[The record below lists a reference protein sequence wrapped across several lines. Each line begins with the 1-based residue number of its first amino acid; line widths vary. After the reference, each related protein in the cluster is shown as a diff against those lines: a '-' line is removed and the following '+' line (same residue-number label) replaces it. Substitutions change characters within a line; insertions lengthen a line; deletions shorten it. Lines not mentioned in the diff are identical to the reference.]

1 MWKLLRN
8 VLLLTAAMTAALWL
22 LLWVAAQQQ
31 AASIAAQ
38 LAPWAELRY
47 ARAGAGLD
55 GVLSLGGVEWRLKQG
70 PWRDAFGA
78 ATVRVRGG
86 GPLWL
91 MTRALSHGEDVPA
104 RLQLELH
111 DLHLPGSL
119 QGAVGAWFGHS
130 GVPFDGLGCGAA
142 FVPSDYAAM
151 QRVPQALD
159 VSLKLDLDAAAQDLS
174 ADVQLRN
181 APYAEV
187 RLHAELKPFDYAML
201 ADARAAQALRIG
213 SLTLGYRDLGY
224 FAARGKYCAQRM
236 GWSVEQ
242 YIDRHLAT
250 VTGFLEEHEIEV
262 GAEPLALY
270 RRLLEQGGEAE
281 LLSLPN
287 PGVGP
292 LDYPRRERGEILR
305 LLNLTARLDQAPPIL
320 VKLSFLAPPAE
331 EVASAIVTPP
341 PESAARTPATAAAA
355 PVVTAVPTSAAAA
368 ANPAA
373 APPGR
378 PVVAAPPPGVAAT
391 SSGAAAPP
399 LPAVA
404 TAVVPATGTASMQA
418 VAPAALARPAAP
430 PATEPVLRDAQTGK
444 PVPSSAPAPPGDSTL
459 ALVWKGA
466 TVERLPSAPAPA
478 HDYRVVALDDLAAR
492 IGERVTIVTS
502 GGKEIEGA
510 VAALDAEGVVLR
522 VRRETGMAELALPR
536 QRVHE
541 VRVPLPRHD

>member
-8 VLLLTAAMTAALWL
+8 VLLLTAAMAAALWL

-55 GVLSLGGVEWRLKQG
+55 GVLSLGGVEWRFKQG

-91 MTRALSHGEDVPA
+91 MTRALSHGEDVPE
-104 RLQLELH
+104 RLQVELR
-111 DLHLPGSL
+111 DLHLAASL
-119 QGAVGAWFGHS
+119 QTAVAGWFGRS
-130 GVPFDGLGCGAA
+130 GVPFDGFGCGAA
-142 FVPSDYAAM
+142 FVPSDYVAM
-151 QRVPQALD
+151 QRAPQPLD

-174 ADVQLRN
+174 ADLQLRN
-181 APYAEV
+181 APYAAV

-201 ADARAAQALRIG
+201 ADAKAAQALRVG

-224 FAARGKYCAQRM
+224 FAERGRYCAQRM

-250 VTGFLEEHEIEV
+250 VTGFLEEHEIEA
-262 GAEPLALY
+262 GTEPLALY

-292 LDYPRRERGEILR
+292 LDYARRERGEILR

-320 VKLSFLAPPAE
+320 VKLSFLAPPAD

-341 PESAARTPATAAAA
+341 AAPAAQAPATAVAA
-355 PVVTAVPTSAAAA
+355 PVIATPPAPAAAA
-368 ANPAA
+368 ANPPAASPGRPVIAA
-373 APPGR
+373 APPG
-378 PVVAAPPPGVAAT
+378 AT
-391 SSGAAAPP
+391 ATGASAVPPP

-404 TAVVPATGTASMQA
+404 TAGAPVTATGSAQA
-418 VAPAALARPAAP
+418 TAPAVSAPPAAP
-430 PATEPVLRDAQTGK
+430 RAGDPVLRDAQTGK
-444 PVPSSAPAPPGDSTL
+444 PVASSAPAPPGDSTL

-466 TVERLPSAPAPA
+466 TLERLPAAAPPER
-478 HDYRVVALDDLAAR
+478 DYRVVALDDLAAR

-541 VRVPLPRHD
+541 VRIPLPRHD